1 MGKLL
6 NLRTIFSAALIICAL
21 PVSAAEVDIT
31 ERLKRANSVFLANE
45 VVRPYLY
52 DQAVTGRLSQW
63 LNHYKNQEYIVDC
76 QFHMRAFFRSD
87 KIIGPLCYFIRQ
99 DDVAKRASYI
109 DFVNRYVL
117 EIGAAVNEI
126 AEDPR
131 YSAADRQKAKAMA
144 APFANNDIAKFK
156 TCFEPAM
163 RVKWKDDGTLPFTPF
178 SKIASCFHSDF
189 TKVGNVPYFAVNIAK
204 EFTNHPGHAV
214 SPSGWLSGNKVE
226 YLFWNNTTENVRDDL
241 GLRHGQMK
249 KHYPLT
255 GAGSLESMRK
265 KSHKDVFTAAEGFF
279 DIANDPVWSEKDDG
293 AIFPTIKDDLDKAKK
308 TIFIDVFFLGSS
320 MGASLAKHLI
330 TIAEKGVKVFILRD
344 NYNHF
349 GHEPEMRPIFNFLMA
364 YSEKN
369 PTKMVISGS
378 YIKAHSSGLPSF
390 IAPVITDKFL
400 EKSGIQKHL
409 SLYGRAQSD
418 HSKVF
423 VIDGNTASPVAFV
436 GSKNL
441 TDASGAT
448 VFDEVVRVEG
458 PAAAAVQ
465 DDYYWD
471 MHYALKYELG
481 EAALKNL
488 AQKGWSSAQF
498 KAGASLDEMAS
509 NVIKPFDL
517 LDRDVKGVARISK
530 VSVTAAGDVVM
541 RTGQNNVNSTRTN
554 CVDQVIQMILHAK
567 KNIYIKDQYLFDR
580 NVILALLKAK
590 KAIPNLDIR
599 ILLEPMNRANPKGFP
614 NLLYLDILKKAGIQV
629 RFKNIMLGAT
639 GVAIESQ
646 YHMKT
651 ISADGQSVISGSANK
666 DQTTM
671 YGSFREEQ
679 VDVWDADA
687 TKVHDDV
694 LLRHWNDNESTAFTG
709 YNFQVP
715 GDLKGFDGKPMKPD
729 QFIALTRN
737 IISILFDAQQL

>member
-1 MGKLL
+1 MRKLI
-6 NLRTIFSAALIICAL
+6 NISTIFSAAFVLCTATSVI
-21 PVSAAEVDIT
+21 AADIDIT
-31 ERLKRANSVFLANE
+31 DRLKRSNEVFLANE

-52 DQAVTGRLSQW
+52 DQGVTGRLSQW
-63 LNHYKNQEYIVDC
+63 LNHYKNQEYVVDC
-76 QFHMRAFFRSD
+76 QFQLRAFFRSE
-87 KIIGPLCYFIRQ
+87 KIIGPLCYFLRQ
-99 DDVAKRASYI
+99 DDVAKRANYI

-131 YSAADRQKAKAMA
+131 YSDTDRQKARAMA
-144 APFANNDIAKFK
+144 APFRNNDIAKFK

-163 RVKWKDDGTLPFTPF
+163 KVKWQSDGSLPYTPF
-178 SKIASCFHSDF
+178 SQVARCFHSDF
-189 TKVGNVPYFAVNIAK
+189 DKIGNVPYFAINVAK
-204 EFTNHPGHAV
+204 EFTNHPGHAI
-214 SPSGWLSGNKVE
+214 SPTGWMSGNKVD
-226 YLFWNNTTENVRDDL
+226 YLFWNNTTETLRDNL
-241 GLRHGQMK
+241 GQRHGQMK
-249 KHYPLT
+249 KFYPLN
-255 GAGSLESMRK
+255 GAGSLDSMRK
-265 KSHKDVFTAAEGFF
+265 KNHKDVFTAAEGFL
-279 DIANDPVWSEKDDG
+279 DISNDPIWSEKDEG
-293 AIFPTIKDDLDKAKK
+293 AIFPQIKEDLDNAKK
-308 TIFIDVFFLGSS
+308 TIFIDIFFLGSS

-330 TIAEKGVKVFILRD
+330 TIAEKGIKVFILRD

-378 YIKAHSSGLPSF
+378 YIKAHSSGLPNF
-390 IAPVITDKFL
+390 IAPMISDNFL
-400 EKSGIQKHL
+400 EKSGLQSHL
-409 SLYGRAQSD
+409 KLYGRAQSD

-423 VIDGNTASPVAFV
+423 VIDGKTSSPVAFV

-441 TDASGAT
+441 TDASGA
-448 VFDEVVRVEG
+448 VIYDEVVRVVG

-481 EAALKNL
+481 EAGLKNL
-488 AQKGWSSAQF
+488 AQKGWSSALF
-498 KAGASLDEMAS
+498 KSGASLDEMAS

-517 LDRDVKGVARISK
+517 LERDAKGRATVAK
-530 VSVTAAGDVVM
+530 VIVTDAGDVLM

-590 KAIPNLDIR
+590 KSNPNLDIR
-599 ILLEPMNRANPKGFP
+599 ALLEPMNRANPKGFP
-614 NLLYLDILKKAGIQV
+614 NLLYLDILKNAGIQV
-629 RFKNIMLGAT
+629 RFKNIMASAT
-639 GVAIESQ
+639 IESQ

-679 VDVWDADA
+679 VDVWDAAA
-687 TKVHDDV
+687 TKIHDDV

-715 GDLKGFDGKPMKPD
+715 GNLKGFDGKPMKPE

-737 IISILFDAQQL
+737 IVSILFDAQQL

>member
-1 MGKLL
+1 MRKLI
-6 NLRTIFSAALIICAL
+6 NLRVIFSVAVVMWTAA
-21 PVSAAEVDIT
+21 PVTAAEVDIT
-31 ERLKRANSVFLANE
+31 ERLKRSNAVFLANE

-63 LNHYKNQEYIVDC
+63 LTHYKNQEYVVDC
-76 QFHMRAFFRSD
+76 QFQLRAFFRSE
-87 KIIGPLCYFIRQ
+87 KILGPLCYFLRQ
-99 DDVAKRASYI
+99 DDVTKRASYI

-126 AEDPR
+126 ADDPR
-131 YSAADRQKAKAMA
+131 YSGSDRQKAKAMA
-144 APFANNDIAKFK
+144 APFQNNDVAKFK
-156 TCFEPAM
+156 TCFEPAIKK
-163 RVKWKDDGTLPFTPF
+163 KWQSDGSLLPTPF
-178 SKIASCFHSDF
+178 SQVARCFHSDF
-189 TKVGNVPYFAVNIAK
+189 DKIGDVPYFAVNIAK
-204 EFTNHPGHAV
+204 EFTNHPGHAI
-214 SPSGWLSGNKVE
+214 SPTGWLSGNKVD
-226 YLFWNNTTENVRDDL
+226 YLFWNDTTETLRDYV

-249 KHYPLT
+249 KFYPLS

-265 KSHKDVFTAAEGFF
+265 RNYKDVFTAAEGFF
-279 DIANDPVWSEKDDG
+279 DIANDPIWSRKGEG
-293 AIFPTIKDDLDKAKK
+293 AIFPTIKDALSDAKK
-308 TIFIDVFFLGSS
+308 TVFIDIFFLGSS

-330 TIAEKGVKVFILRD
+330 NLAEKGIKVFILRD

-378 YIKAHSSGLPSF
+378 YIKAHSSGLPNF
-390 IAPVITDKFL
+390 IAPVISDSFL
-400 EKSGIQKHL
+400 ENSGLQSHL
-409 SLYGRAQSD
+409 KLYGRAQSD

-423 VIDGNTASPVAFV
+423 VIDGKTSSPVAFV

-441 TDASGAT
+441 TDASGA
-448 VFDEVVRVEG
+448 VVYDEVVRVTG
-458 PAAAAVQ
+458 PAAAVVQ

-471 MHYALKYELG
+471 MYYALKYELG
-481 EAALKNL
+481 EASLKNL
-488 AQKGWSSAQF
+488 AEKGWSSALY
-498 KAGASLDEMAS
+498 KSGASRDEMAS
-509 NVIKPFDL
+509 NVIQPFDL
-517 LDRDVKGVARISK
+517 LERDAKGRATASK
-530 VSVTAAGDVVM
+530 VTVTDAGDVVM

-554 CVDQVIQMILHAK
+554 CVDQVLQMILHAK

-590 KAIPNLDIR
+590 KATPNLDIR
-599 ILLEPMNRANPKGFP
+599 ALLEPMNSANPKGFP
-614 NLLYLDILKKAGIQV
+614 NLLYLDILKNAGIQV
-629 RFKNIMLGAT
+629 RFKNIMPSAT
-639 GVAIESQ
+639 IESQ

-679 VDVWDADA
+679 VDIWDAAA

-694 LLRHWNDNESTAFTG
+694 LLRHWNDNESTAFRG
-709 YNFQVP
+709 YNFRVP
-715 GDLKGFDGKPMKPD
+715 GNLKGFDGKPMKPD
-729 QFIALTRN
+729 QFMALTRN
-737 IISILFDAQQL
+737 IASILFDAQQL